1 MCSAAKRLVLSSV
14 AVMPRIVQP
23 TFPITVGLQP
33 SEVVLRGG
41 FLPAPHVLDS
51 CVVVGGDKYLYL
63 WKTSPVLASFLMGK
77 AAARRPLKS
86 CKIFLQMATL
96 RNLEHK
102 IRTRAFAAAPE
113 SDLPTPVVGEAV
125 DGLDIDGA
133 DQVSDNKTQGFR
145 ASWRANKV
153 AKLVLPKVVHIE
165 VMIPGRE
172 PWRPRVL
179 LETATRAVAMEC
191 TAANFH
197 TLFELV
203 SHDLMD
209 GGGGKASSSGGQAEP
224 HKRPRTMSDGSREYF
239 IRDRWV
245 HKTRMPVQTAGVV
258 ADRRKFKCL
267 VRRASEEAAMP
278 KQRRASARV
287 KAKARA
293 AGPAGL
299 DDLDL

>member
-1 MCSAAKRLVLSSV
+1 
-14 AVMPRIVQP
+14 MPRIVQP

-33 SEVVLRGG
+33 SEFVLRGG
-41 FLPAPHVLDS
+41 LFPAPHVLDS

-133 DQVSDNKTQGFR
+133 DQVSDKKTPGVR
-145 ASWRANKV
+145 ASRRASKV
-153 AKLVLPKVVHIE
+153 AKQVLPKVVHIE

-191 TAANFH
+191 TAENFH

-209 GGGGKASSSGGQAEP
+209 GGGDMASSSGGQAEP
-224 HKRPRTMSDGSREYF
+224 HKRPRILSDGSREYF
-239 IRDRWV
+239 IRDRWIR
-245 HKTRMPVQTAGVV
+245 KTRMPVQTAGVV

-267 VRRASEEAAMP
+267 VRRSSEEAAMP
-278 KQRRASARV
+278 KQRRASAKG